1 MEESASSPAA
11 RIKAFES
18 ELQEVSESLAQ
29 ARQAAREWETTF
41 NASSDAFWILD
52 KDHHVLRS
60 NRAAET
66 IFQKP
71 IDTMIGRLCCETV
84 HGTACPIPECPL
96 RRARATLQ
104 RETMELA
111 VNDRYYQIS
120 VDPILDGE
128 GRFNGAVHVV
138 SDITDR
144 KRTEAALQQSEAM
157 YRDLVENSSVLICTH
172 DLDGRVLS
180 ANKRAAQSLG
190 YPDFDINRISSL
202 NIHIQDFL
210 LPEVR
215 NLFSV
220 YIEELKTK
228 GVAAGEMAV
237 LDARGNR
244 RIWEYNNSLR
254 TEGLEKPIVR
264 GIAHDI
270 TERRAAEK
278 ELKRRLVYERLLSNI
293 STLAVRVEELSD
305 DDWLSPFLE
314 TSLEII
320 GKTIGVSRTYIFE
333 HCHHTDTMTNTFE
346 WCAEGIPAQKENL
359 RDIPASFAPWWMDTM
374 FREGKICVEDI
385 REIQDDIIR
394 DMLNDQGILS
404 LLVVPL
410 FVEGRYF
417 GFLGFDECSRRRKWP
432 AEDVDLLL
440 SISRIMTGVIE
451 RKRNEEAL
459 RESEQRFRRIYEE
472 SPIAYQ
478 SIDAD
483 GRILDVNPAWLN
495 LFGYDRE
502 EVIGKFLWECF
513 TPESRQ
519 TFETN
524 FPVFRKRGVSHGQ
537 EREIVHKDGRIMTVV
552 FDGVWVRDKQGNPT
566 YTHCVLHDITE
577 RKAAERALQR
587 SEEDF
592 HQLFE
597 AESDA
602 IFLIDNET
610 GRLLRANQ
618 AACDMYGYSREEL
631 LTMKNTDL
639 SAEPEETQKIT
650 VETPPIEKRIIR
662 IPLRWH
668 RRKDG
673 ERFPV
678 EITGRFFLREGRPVH
693 IAAIRDIT
701 ERIKAEEEQERLRE
715 QLFQAQKLDAI
726 GKLAGGVAHD
736 FNNMLAVIIG
746 RAELALVK
754 AGGLHSPVGS
764 DIQEILNAAQRS
776 AELTRQLLAFARRQ
790 TAEPKVLDLND
801 IITEMLK
808 MVRRLIG
815 EDMRLTW
822 MPGAN
827 LWPIRIDPAQV
838 DQILANL
845 CVNARDAKH
854 PGKETGTIQIET
866 RKVRIDEGYCNG
878 HVECTPGDY
887 VMLAISDDG
896 IGMDRETLALIFEPF
911 FTTKEVGKGTGLGL
925 STVFGIVKQ
934 NGGFIN
940 VYSEPGQGTTF
951 KIYLPRVQQEAP
963 AVEVTQEPMVRLE
976 GTETVLIVE
985 DEEIVLGLAKQI
997 LEHYGYR
1004 VLAANRPGEAL
1015 ELARSHEGRID
1026 LLVTDVV
1033 MPQMNGKQL
1042 KNLIAEIHP
1051 EVRVLFMSGY
1061 TSNVIQQKGILDE
1074 GIHFI
1079 QKPFSVKA
1087 FAEKVRAVL
1096 G

>member
-1 MEESASSPAA
+1 MEESVLSPQA
-11 RIKAFES
+11 RIEDLES
-18 ELQEVSESLAQ
+18 ELRGTSESLIQ
-29 ARQAAREWETTF
+29 ARREAMEWETTF

-52 KDHHVLRS
+52 TDHHVLRS

-66 IFQKP
+66 IFRKP
-71 IDTMIGRLCCETV
+71 VDAMIGRLCCEIV
-84 HGTACPIPECPL
+84 HGTPSPIPECPL
-96 RRARATLQ
+96 RRSRTTLR
-104 RETMELA
+104 RETMEL
-111 VNDRYYQIS
+111 VVGDRTYQIS

-128 GRFNGAVHVV
+128 GRFDGAVHVV

-144 KRTEAALQQSEAM
+144 KRTEMALQQSEAM
-157 YRDLVENSSVLICTH
+157 YRDMVENSTVLICTH
-172 DLDGRVLS
+172 DLEGRVWS
-180 ANKRAAQSLG
+180 ANRKAAETLG
-190 YPDFDINRISSL
+190 YPDFDISRIAFL
-202 NIHIQDFL
+202 NVHIQDFL

-215 NLFSV
+215 DLFPL

-228 GVAAGEMAV
+228 GVARGEMTV

-254 TEGLEKPIVR
+254 TEGVERPIVR

-270 TERRAAEK
+270 TERRTAEQQ
-278 ELKRRLVYERLLSNI
+278 LKRRLTYERLLSDI
-293 STLAVRVEELSD
+293 STLAVRVEELSE

-314 TSLEII
+314 CALEIM
-320 GKTIGVSRTYIFE
+320 GKTLQVSRTYLFE
-333 HCHHTDTMTNTFE
+333 YSHESDTMTNTFE
-346 WCAEGIPAQKENL
+346 WCAEGISAQKENL
-359 RDIPASFAPWWMDTM
+359 RDIPASSVQWGMDTL
-374 FREGKICVEDI
+374 FRGESIRVEDVE
-385 REIQDDIIR
+385 EIPDQAVRDICR
-394 DMLNDQGILS
+394 SQGILAF
-404 LLVVPL
+404 LAVPL
-410 FVEGRYF
+410 HVGGRYF
-417 GFLGFDECSRRRKWP
+417 GMLGFDECKHRRKWP
-432 AEDVDLLL
+432 AEDVELLF
-440 SISRIMTGVIE
+440 SISRIISGVIE

-478 SIDAD
+478 SLDVD
-483 GRILDVNPAWLN
+483 GRILDVNPAWLH

-502 EVIGKFLWECF
+502 EVIGKYVWEFF
-513 TPESRQ
+513 TPESRRV
-519 TFETN
+519 FETN
-524 FPVFRKRGVSHGQ
+524 FPVFRERGAAHGR
-537 EREIVHKDGRIMTVV
+537 EREIVHKNGRIMTVL
-552 FDGVWVRDKQGNPT
+552 FDGIWVRDKQGNPA

-631 LTMKNTDL
+631 LAMKNTDL
-639 SAEPEETQKIT
+639 SAEPEQTRKVT
-650 VETPPIEKRIIR
+650 VDTPPIEERIIR

-668 RRKDG
+668 RRKNG

-678 EITGRFFLREGRPVH
+678 EVTGRFFLREGRPVH

-701 ERIKAEEEQERLRE
+701 ERMKAEEEQERLRE
-715 QLFQAQKLDAI
+715 QLFHAQKLESV
-726 GKLAGGVAHD
+726 GRLAGGVAHD

-746 RAELALVK
+746 RAEMALVK
-754 AGGLHSPVGS
+754 AGPSSPVGS
-764 DIQEILNAAQRS
+764 DIQDVLKAAQRS

-801 IITEMLK
+801 IITDMLK
-808 MVRRLIG
+808 MVRRLMG
-815 EDMRLTW
+815 ENMSLRW

-827 LWPIRIDPAQV
+827 LWPVKIDPAQV

-854 PGKETGTIQIET
+854 PQKETGTIQIET
-866 RKVRIDEGYCNG
+866 RKVRIDESYCSG
-878 HVECTPGDY
+878 HVDCTPGEY
-887 VMLAISDDG
+887 VMLAVSDDG
-896 IGMDRETLALIFEPF
+896 VGMDRETLALVFEPF

-951 KIYLPRVQQEAP
+951 KIYLPRVQEAAP
-963 AVEVTQEPMVRLE
+963 AEEATPETTVRLE

-985 DEEIVLGLAKQI
+985 DEETVLELAKQI

-1004 VLAANRPGEAL
+1004 VLAAGRPGEAVD
-1015 ELARSHEGRID
+1015 LARSYQGRID

-1033 MPQMNGKQL
+1033 MPEMNGKQL
-1042 KNLIAEIHP
+1042 KGLIAEMHP
-1051 EVRVLFMSGY
+1051 DIRVLFMSGY

-1079 QKPFSVKA
+1079 QKPFSVRA
-1087 FAEKVRAVL
+1087 FAEKVRTIL